1 MAKRTLW
8 AASFALTLL
17 LLLPLACLGASRS
30 SFVFFEGT
38 QYPLHV
44 VFIQGEKPGPTVMI
58 QGGIQ
63 GDEPTGFLAAQILAE
78 SRVRTGNLIVVPR
91 ANVPSIHVH
100 QRAVNVDMNRRFDR
114 DYNQFYEDRLAR
126 AVRFLL
132 SQSSALIH
140 LHEGSGFYDP
150 EYVNPLRNPSRWG
163 QSIII
168 DANVHDSLDLA
179 RLVNSALREI
189 NASVREKDY
198 EFKLFNT
205 RTFESDSRYAQEM
218 RKSLTF
224 YALANLNIPAMAV
237 EVSKNIG
244 ALGWKVKHQVYATG
258 VLLRHC
264 GVDIVPPSVDERDV
278 QSQFERDCRPKI
290 NGTPLDG
297 RPLAIR
303 SGGTITVD
311 PASIGQNADKGQ
323 AVAVFA
329 SDRQGVNIVDSPR
342 MALERFKELETRVD
356 GRKVS
361 STTVRFAGAMPP
373 PLPAGPP
380 VFVCWL
386 NGKPVQVRQGETLH
400 ALVGDQLVIEGVLGS
415 KWREVLNFKG
425 YTARPTDN
433 DGQDMG
439 WEIILDP
446 ESFIDRYRLPGPQA
460 DVARYQVLRETK
472 GARPSSFYVDV
483 APRIVRSV
491 KLVDAKGQVITL
503 RWSSGGEVALPAGQ
517 YTVAETASNGPAN
530 RILSLA
536 GGRPLRQGDTFRVE
550 PGKPLLFSLR
560 QATTFAA
567 LGTMT
572 LVPKAQ
578 EDRAARND
586 TQLVSDGQSARY
598 CGELPPPG
606 SVY

>member
-1 MAKRTLW
+1 
-8 AASFALTLL
+8 
-17 LLLPLACLGASRS
+17 
-30 SFVFFEGT
+30 
-38 QYPLHV
+38 
-44 VFIQGEKPGPTVMI
+44 
-58 QGGIQ
+58 
-63 GDEPTGFLAAQILAE
+63 
-78 SRVRTGNLIVVPR
+78 
-91 ANVPSIHVH
+91 
-100 QRAVNVDMNRRFDR
+100 
-114 DYNQFYEDRLAR
+114 
-126 AVRFLL
+126 
-132 SQSSALIH
+132 
-140 LHEGSGFYDP
+140 
-150 EYVNPLRNPSRWG
+150 
-163 QSIII
+163 
-168 DANVHDSLDLA
+168 
-179 RLVNSALREI
+179 
-189 NASVREKDY
+189 
-198 EFKLFNT
+198 
-205 RTFESDSRYAQEM
+205 
-218 RKSLTF
+218 
-224 YALANLNIPAMAV
+224 
-237 EVSKNIG
+237 
-244 ALGWKVKHQVYATG
+244 
-258 VLLRHC
+258 
-264 GVDIVPPSVDERDV
+264 
-278 QSQFERDCRPKI
+278 
-290 NGTPLDG
+290 
-297 RPLAIR
+297 
-303 SGGTITVD
+303 
-311 PASIGQNADKGQ
+311 
-323 AVAVFA
+323 
-329 SDRQGVNIVDSPR
+329 
-342 MALERFKELETRVD
+342 
-356 GRKVS
+356 
-361 STTVRFAGAMPP
+361 
-373 PLPAGPP
+373 

-415 KWREVLNFKG
+415 KWREVVNFKG

-446 ESFIDRYRLPGPQA
+446 ERFIDRYRLPGPQA
-460 DVARYQVLRETK
+460 DVAPYQVLRETK

-517 YTVAETASNGPAN
+517 YTVAETASNGPAS

>member
-1 MAKRTLW
+1 MA
-8 AASFALTLL
+8 AGSAQAS
-17 LLLPLACLGASRS
+17 SRS

-38 QYPLHV
+38 QYPLPV
-44 VFIQGEKPGPTVMI
+44 VFIQGETPGPTVMV

-63 GDEPTGFLAAQILAE
+63 GDEPTGFLAAQILTE
-78 SRVRTGNLIVVPR
+78 SRVLKGNLIVVPR

-150 EYVNPLRNPSRWG
+150 VYVSPLRNPSRWG
-163 QSIII
+163 QSVII
-168 DANVHDSLDLA
+168 DANTHDRLDLA
-179 RLVNSALREI
+179 QLVNAALSEI
-189 NASVREKDY
+189 NAAVKEQDY
-198 EFKLFNT
+198 QFKLFNT

-224 YALANLNIPAMAV
+224 YALTNLNIPAMAV

-244 ALGWKVKHQVYATG
+244 ALGWKVKHQVYATS
-258 VLLRHC
+258 VLLKHC
-264 GVDIVPPSVDERDV
+264 GVDIVSPAVDEREV
-278 QSQFERDCRPKI
+278 QRLHERDCRPKI
-290 NGTPLDG
+290 NGKPLG
-297 RPLAIR
+297 GNAPMALMP
-303 SGGTITVD
+303 GGTLKVD
-311 PASIGQNADKGQ
+311 PGTFGKTDDHGQV
-323 AVAVFA
+323 VAVFA
-329 SDRQGVNIVDSPR
+329 SDRQGVNLVDSPR
-342 MALERFKELETRVD
+342 MALESFKELETRVD

-361 STTVRFAGAMPP
+361 STSVRFAGAMPP

-386 NGKPVQVRQGETLH
+386 NGKPVQVKQGESLR
-400 ALVGDQLVIEGVLGS
+400 AVAGDQLVIEGVLGS
-415 KWREVLNFKG
+415 KWKEVLNFKG
-425 YTARPTDN
+425 YTARPHDN

-446 ESFIDRYRLPGPQA
+446 ESFIDKYRVSGATPET
-460 DVARYQVLRETK
+460 ARYQVARETK
-472 GARPSSFYVDV
+472 GARPSFFYVDIE
-483 APRIVRSV
+483 PRRVQTL
-491 KLVDAKGQVITL
+491 KLVDAKGQTFSVH
-503 RWSSGGEVALPAGQ
+503 WASGGEILLPPGEYA
-517 YTVAETASNGPAN
+517 VAETASNGPQS
-530 RILSLA
+530 RILPLA
-536 GGRPLRQGDTFRVE
+536 GNRPLKPGEKFRVE

-572 LVPKAQ
+572 LVPKA
-578 EDRAARND
+578 A
-586 TQLVSDGQSARY
+586 TPKV
-598 CGELPPPG
+598 
-606 SVY
+606 